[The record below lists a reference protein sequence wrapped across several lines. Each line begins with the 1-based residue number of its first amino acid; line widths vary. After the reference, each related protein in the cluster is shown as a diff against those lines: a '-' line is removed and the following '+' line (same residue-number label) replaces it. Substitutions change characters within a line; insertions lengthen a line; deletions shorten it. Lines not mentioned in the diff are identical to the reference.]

1 MSRYRIMM
9 ALAGAAAAWCAAP
22 VAVVHAAQAGSGGA
36 AWGKA
41 IEVPGLG
48 ALNAGGTALVVSVSC
63 ASAGSCTAGGYYQG
77 GHGLG
82 QAFVASLRRGRWG
95 SAIRVPGT
103 VTLNTGGSAGV
114 NAVSCASAGDCVV
127 GGFYT
132 NRRGHFNYGQAFVA
146 SQRNGRWGSAIKVP
160 GTATLNTAGEA
171 QVTSVSCASAGNC
184 TAGGFYSD
192 SSGQQAFVASQRN
205 GRWRTA
211 IEVPGTAALNAG
223 GLAQVY
229 SVSCASAGNCAAGGS
244 YQGPSGQQAFVASQ
258 RNGRWRPAIEVP
270 GTAALNAGGLAQ
282 VASVSCAP
290 AGNCAAGGFYRDGSG
305 HSQAFVASQRNG
317 RWRTAIEVPG
327 TGALNARGFAQVTSV
342 SCASAGNCTA
352 GGFYRDGSR
361 HSQAFVASQR
371 NGRWRT
377 AIEVPGTG
385 ALNAG
390 GFAQVTS
397 VSCASAGNCTA
408 GGFYADGSV
417 HRQAVV
423 ASQRN
428 GRWGTAIRV
437 PGTATLN
444 AGGLAQVYS
453 VSCASA
459 GNCAAVGTYTDR
471 GGNTRGFVV
480 SRS

>member
-1 MSRYRIMM
+1 MM

-22 VAVVHAAQAGSGGA
+22 LAVVHAAQPAGGGA

-41 IEVPGLG
+41 IEVPGLA

-77 GHGLG
+77 GHFHG
-82 QAFVASLRRGRWG
+82 QAFVVSQRRGRWG

-114 NAVSCASAGDCVV
+114 NAVSCASAGNCVA

-132 NRRGHFNYGQAFVA
+132 HRVGKKDFGQAFVA
-146 SQRNGRWGSAIKVP
+146 SQRNGRWGTAIEVP
-160 GTATLNTAGEA
+160 GTATLNTAGNA

-205 GRWRTA
+205 GRWRPA
-211 IEVPGTAALNAG
+211 IEVPGTATLNAG
-223 GLAQVY
+223 GLAQV
-229 SVSCASAGNCAAGGS
+229 
-244 YQGPSGQQAFVASQ
+244 
-258 RNGRWRPAIEVP
+258 
-270 GTAALNAGGLAQ
+270 T
-282 VASVSCAP
+282 SVSCAP

-305 HSQAFVASQRNG
+305 HSQAFVAGRRNG
-317 RWRTAIEVPG
+317 RWRPAIKVPG

-342 SCASAGNCTA
+342 SCASAGNCAA
-352 GGFYRDGSR
+352 GGFYRDGSGHR
-361 HSQAFVASQR
+361 QAFVASQR
-371 NGRWRT
+371 NGRWRP
-377 AIEVPGTG
+377 AIKVPGTG

-390 GFAQVTS
+390 GFAQLAS
-397 VSCASAGNCTA
+397 VSCASAGNCAA
-408 GGFYADGSV
+408 GGFYADGS
-417 HRQAVV
+417 RDWQAFV
-423 ASQRN
+423 ASQRD
-428 GRWGTAIRV
+428 GRWATAIKV

-459 GNCAAVGTYTDR
+459 GNCAAVGTYMDR